1 MLVMF
6 HMLLCLL
13 CGCFWCC
20 HSISCRC
27 LTYEEGQYDAFDADS
42 ASIGRCRFR
51 PDLSNF
57 MLKFPDLK
65 GSESVSSKSPLWFP
79 HKRSLCGNLSLQER
93 DQRELWHW
101 LWRTWFIRPSA
112 RNCAVLKF
120 CAKDQ
125 LDQSSV
131 QQYWSCMWYD
141 DVWCIIQRIL
151 HDVLYCR
158 YCLSSNKW

>member
-42 ASIGRCRFR
+42 ASIGRRRFR
-51 PDLSNF
+51 PNLSNF

-65 GSESVSSKSPLWFP
+65 GSESVSSKCQIARVRFVIRGVAHKVGRYVGLRGLCPERHHCPKDDCFVSALLNHMFPL
-79 HKRSLCGNLSLQER
+79 R
-93 DQRELWHW
+93 DRGSH
-101 LWRTWFIRPSA
+101 T
-112 RNCAVLKF
+112 
-120 CAKDQ
+120 
-125 LDQSSV
+125 
-131 QQYWSCMWYD
+131 
-141 DVWCIIQRIL
+141 
-151 HDVLYCR
+151 
-158 YCLSSNKW
+158 

>member
-1 MLVMF
+1 M
-6 HMLLCLL
+6 
-13 CGCFWCC
+13 
-20 HSISCRC
+20 
-27 LTYEEGQYDAFDADS
+27 DAFGAATRSAAGAWRMKRGNMMPSMRTLQALAGAD
-42 ASIGRCRFR
+42 
-51 PDLSNF
+51 F

-65 GSESVSSKSPLWFP
+65 GSESVSSKSPWFP
-79 HKRSLCGNLSLQER
+79 HKRSLCGNLSLWQER

-120 CAKDQ
+120 ASKDQLDQ